1 MKANF
6 IVAALAAFAVSA
18 VTMVATTGPANAKEW
33 RLGGACSSSYR
44 QHHRSAGCL
53 HAWWDNSPPPST
65 GVVGGST
72 YGARSYC
79 GDYGTVIAHIDLRGG
94 LDENFLLNRGG
105 RIRGR
110 SGTNKVRNISCCMNE
125 SDLCHKQQV
134 EARNG
139 IIKVY
144 TGSGTTTRD
153 VDVSTHLKRYEFCE
167 DNANTIYCEVNPEG
181 DAFTAPTCEDDPRA
195 CTVDD
200 CEDAY
205 EESDLYD
212 TCSGNVSYS
221 IYWGSSG
228 GTFGA
233 QCRITARCGVQLADT
248 FFSGFANKPWPLED
262 VDDLVFCEDNRIEEV
277 IQVGSC

>member
-153 VDVSTHLKRYEFCE
+153 VDVSTHAKRYEFCQDNE
-167 DNANTIYCEVNPEG
+167 DTIYCEVDPEG
-181 DAFTAPTCEDDPRA
+181 DAFTTPDPPTCEDDPSA

-200 CEDAY
+200 CRDNWGQSEAS
-205 EESDLYD
+205 EES
-212 TCSGNVSYS
+212 S
-221 IYWGSSG
+221 IYLSHASLSGSGSDR
-228 GTFGA
+228 
-233 QCRITARCGVQLADT
+233 QCRLLVRKRNYGTIVTLFAAVAEVDQIIYCG
-248 FFSGFANKPWPLED
+248 
-262 VDDLVFCEDNRIEEV
+262 DNDEFV
-277 IQVGSC
+277 QVGGSC